1 MTIVAARTIGEFVR
15 KQCTELQWVAGA
27 YTIVFASLIRTP
39 GVLGGRTGAKRV
51 FTSSQ
56 PVMSLRRPCSRASVS
71 ASASPVMASGRQWRW
86 NARSTAAIA
95 SS

>member
-1 MTIVAARTIGEFVR
+1 MIIVAARTNSFGSSV
-15 KQCTELQWVAGA
+15 TELWWVADA
-27 YTIVFASLIRTP
+27 YTIVFASLLRTA
-39 GVLGGRTGAKRV
+39 GVLGDRIGAKRV

-56 PVMSLRRPCSRASVS
+56 PVMSLRRPCSRASEP

-86 NARSTAAIA
+86 NARSTAASA